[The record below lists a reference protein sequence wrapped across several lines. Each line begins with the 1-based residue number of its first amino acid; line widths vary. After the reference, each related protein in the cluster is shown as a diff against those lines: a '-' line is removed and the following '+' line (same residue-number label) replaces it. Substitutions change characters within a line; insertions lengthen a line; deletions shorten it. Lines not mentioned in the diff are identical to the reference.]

1 METAWI
7 FRSYVTKKII
17 IKNKYLILVK
27 VKQNVSR
34 KEACAFEVLKGE
46 KATIKKIIINNF
58 CIIHTILLDKK
69 WFKKVF

>member
-17 IKNKYLILVK
+17 IKKKYLILVN

-34 KEACAFEVLKGE
+34 KEACAFEVLKRG